1 MEAELMRLH
10 LEWIAAGTGTTVAT
24 TTEVT
29 ALTGAGFLAPIIAV
43 FFFLLVWWGVP
54 VMEWFVKQ
62 LYKAVDKLY
71 DFWH

>member
-1 MEAELMRLH
+1 MLQLH

-29 ALTGAGFLAPIIAV
+29 ALTGAGFFAPILAG
-43 FFFLLVWWGVP
+43 FFFIVVWYGTP
-54 VMEWFVKQ
+54 IIEWFIKQ
-62 LYKAVDKLY
+62 LYRAVDKLY